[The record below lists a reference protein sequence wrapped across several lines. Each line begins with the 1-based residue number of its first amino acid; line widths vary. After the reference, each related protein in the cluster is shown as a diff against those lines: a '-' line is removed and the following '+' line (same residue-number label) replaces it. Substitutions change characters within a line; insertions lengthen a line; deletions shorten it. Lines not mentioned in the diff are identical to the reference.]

1 MIAQQ
6 LEAQAVAFARKASNV
21 DLSSW
26 FARNRRTIET
36 YVTLIQHFS
45 GRQTGALSPSER
57 ASRALAAL
65 SEAIAAR
72 QPEQLPWV
80 KKYRSLLSVCA
91 EMIVAIT
98 EAGNN
103 SPDAG
108 GAPEAIGKPEAKA
121 QQAEEAPPPPKKGMS
136 LN

>member
-6 LEAQAVAFARKASNV
+6 VEAQAIAFARKASNV

-45 GRQTGALSPSER
+45 GRQTAELLPAEK

-80 KKYRSLLSVCA
+80 IKYRSLLSVCA
-91 EMIVAIT
+91 EMIVEIT
-98 EAGNN
+98 EAGNK
-103 SPDAG
+103 SPDAR
-108 GAPEAIGKPEAKA
+108 GA
-121 QQAEEAPPPPKKGMS
+121 Q
-136 LN
+136 